1 MATTSR
7 TIPGRRRPAR
17 RSGCLIDALLVLV
30 ALGGLFGIA
39 AILHPPL
46 LLDTVDTV
54 RSVVGPAP
62 VAYVETA
69 AFKIGTLW
77 RRARVSMGDTAPRWQ
92 LEITPLPTR
101 PRPAAAQ
108 ATRLPTV
115 TPAQT
120 ASATPE
126 PTPTPAPSATPEL
139 TAPPAPTAAPS
150 PTSEPVVVTVR
161 TAEPTAAPPTDT
173 PTAAPTSA
181 GPTATPALRTILRGG
196 NLRSEPRL
204 GDDTVLGLVW
214 PGDRVAVYEQ
224 RTLGA
229 TSWLRVQIE
238 QPAAKRGGAG
248 AEAGAGGWISALLLT
263 EALPPTATPG
273 GPTAAPGT
281 PAAPATPRPKPT
293 ARPIQFQ
300 PLPPSGARQD
310 WPPPPLAALIDDG
323 QLPGEGQ
330 WQLIGTAG
338 DGGDARMAVTALR
351 PDPARPDIQV
361 AVVAVDMTRSQLHAV
376 AGLEEPPVI
385 SGTVRYAA
393 VPQDVQDSG
402 LLLAAFNGGFKAIH
416 GADGMA
422 ADGEVYAKAVAG
434 RATLGIMRDGSLRL
448 GLWGRDI
455 GPADDLAAWRQNGRL
470 LVDGGAVTDAAR
482 QGGLGWGASVDLQA
496 ETWRSGVGLSAD
508 GRTLLYA
515 VGDAL
520 TSARLAEV
528 LRAAGAASAL
538 QLDINNYWVRFVT
551 FQRDAQ
557 GRLFAQPLI
566 TAMPREPR
574 KYLSADKRDFFYL
587 TAR

>member
-1 MATTSR
+1 MATTTR
-7 TIPGRRRPAR
+7 TIQGRRRPRR
-17 RSGCLIDALLVLV
+17 RSSLLVDLLLVLV
-30 ALGGLFGIA
+30 LLGALFGIA
-39 AILHPPL
+39 ATLYPPL
-46 LLDTVDTV
+46 LLNTVDTV
-54 RSVVGPAP
+54 RALVGPAP

-77 RRARVSMGDTAPRWQ
+77 RRARVAMGDTAPRWQ

-101 PRPAAAQ
+101 IRPA
-108 ATRLPTV
+108 
-115 TPAQT
+115 
-120 ASATPE
+120 
-126 PTPTPAPSATPEL
+126 PTPAGAAGAAATGAPRPSTAASPTASDTPRP
-139 TAPPAPTAAPS
+139 TVASSSPAPAPTSAPS
-150 PTSEPVVVTVR
+150 PTSGAVVVTISTPVP
-161 TAEPTAAPPTDT
+161 TPEPSPSPVSKPT
-173 PTAAPTSA
+173 PA

-204 GDDTVLGLVW
+204 GEDTLLGLLW

-224 RTLGA
+224 RAVGA
-229 TSWLRVQIE
+229 TSWLRVQLE
-238 QPAAKRGGAG
+238 QPAAGRGGQG
-248 AEAGAGGWISALLLT
+248 AAAGAGGWISALLLSP
-263 EALPPTATPG
+263 APPPSPTPG
-273 GPTAAPGT
+273 GPTAP
-281 PAAPATPRPKPT
+281 PASPKPAPT

-310 WPPPPLAALIDDG
+310 WPPPPLGALIDDG

-330 WQLIGTAG
+330 WQLLGTAG
-338 DGGDARMAVTALR
+338 DNGDARLAVTALR

-361 AVVAVDMTRSQLHAV
+361 AIVAVDMTRAQLHAV

-385 SGTVRYAA
+385 SGTLRYGA
-393 VPQDVQDSG
+393 VPQDVQQSG

-416 GADGMA
+416 GADGMG
-422 ADGEVYAKAVAG
+422 ADGEVYAKAVPG

-448 GLWGRDI
+448 GVWGRDI
-455 GPADDLAAWRQNGRL
+455 GPGDDLVAWRQNGRM
-470 LVDGGAVTDAAR
+470 LVEGGAVTEAAR

-520 TSARLAEV
+520 TAARLAEV
-528 LRAAGAASAL
+528 LRAAGAAAAL
-538 QLDINNYWVRFVT
+538 QLDINNYWVRFVS

-557 GRLFAQPLI
+557 GRLLAQPLI

-574 KYLSADKRDFFYL
+574 KYLTADKRDFFYL

>member
-7 TIPGRRRPAR
+7 TIQGRRRPSR
-17 RSGCLIDALLVLV
+17 RSGCLVDLLLALVV
-30 ALGGLFGIA
+30 LGGLFGIA
-39 AILHPPL
+39 ATLHPPL
-46 LLDTVDTV
+46 LLNSVDAA
-54 RSVVGPAP
+54 RALVGPAP
-62 VAYVETA
+62 VAHVETA
-69 AFKIGTLW
+69 AFRVGTLW
-77 RRARVSMGDTAPRWQ
+77 RRARVAMGDTAPRWQ

-101 PRPAAAQ
+101 PRPAPAGAA
-108 ATRLPTV
+108 ATAAL
-115 TPAQT
+115 T
-120 ASATPE
+120 AS
-126 PTPTPAPSATPEL
+126 PAPSPAPTATV
-139 TAPPAPTAAPS
+139 APSPSPVPTAAPS
-150 PTSEPVVVTVR
+150 LTSAAVVVTIS
-161 TAEPTAAPPTDT
+161 TAVPTPPPSPEPSPSPAPEPTP
-173 PTAAPTSA
+173 A
-181 GPTATPALRTILRGG
+181 GPTATPAMRTILRGG

-204 GDDTVLGLVW
+204 GDDTLLGLLW

-224 RTLGA
+224 RAVGA
-229 TSWLRVQIE
+229 TSWLRVQLE
-238 QPAAKRGGAG
+238 QPAPGRGGQGVA
-248 AEAGAGGWISALLLT
+248 AGAGGWISALLLSPPP
-263 EALPPTATPG
+263 PPTPTPG
-273 GPTAAPGT
+273 GPTAP
-281 PAAPATPRPKPT
+281 PAAPQPRPT

-300 PLPPSGARQD
+300 PLPPTGARQD
-310 WPPPPLAALIDDG
+310 WPPPPLGALIDDG

-330 WQLIGTAG
+330 WQLVGTAG
-338 DGGDARMAVTALR
+338 DGGDARLAVTALR

-361 AVVAVDMTRSQLHAV
+361 AVVAVDMTRAQLHAV

-385 SGTVRYAA
+385 SGTLRYGA
-393 VPQDVQDSG
+393 VPQDVQQSG

-422 ADGEVYAKAVAG
+422 ADGEVYARPVPG

-448 GLWGRDI
+448 GVWGRDL

-470 LVDGGAVTDAAR
+470 LVEGGAVTDAAR

-520 TSARLAEV
+520 TAARLAEV

-551 FQRDAQ
+551 FQRDDQ
-557 GRLFAQPLI
+557 GRLFAQALI
-566 TAMPREPR
+566 SAMPREPR
-574 KYLSADKRDFFYL
+574 KYLAADKRDFFYL